1 MSRIQEGFPMALI
14 NLNLINNT
22 TTTINSSNFHS
33 GDTVALGLVSN
44 ATLIV
49 DGVNA
54 DITSFAGVSGL
65 SSTTFQ
71 VINGSTLTVEAQLAS
86 IGAGSSFHYIIG
98 AGSTLNLNS
107 ALLGIDVLQTTTVDF
122 AGSTGTGHFVY
133 TPPGIG
139 LSLLSPNPT
148 IVNASA
154 GDRVTVN
161 GASSVTQ
168 SGNVI
173 TFHGGLLGLGTLATY
188 VIPAG
193 ATYNFNDNTD
203 TLTFI
208 TPCFVRGTMIA
219 TPDGEIPVEKL
230 KVGDKVLT
238 MIKGVAEITW
248 TGRRTIDPKNL
259 DKPRNDLPIRFCAGA
274 IAEGIPYRDLLVSP
288 DHCLLIGGS
297 LIPAKLLINDTTVTQ
312 RFTLA
317 PVDYIHIELEK
328 HDVVW
333 AEGAMAESYLDL
345 GNKDVFLEPGV
356 LQFASPRLKETKA
369 CYPLAYTGPAVD
381 RARDVI
387 AQQELALGQKTRKA
401 IAS

>member
-1 MSRIQEGFPMALI
+1 MALI

-33 GDTVALGLVSN
+33 GDTVALGLVSS

-49 DGVNA
+49 DGVTA
-54 DITSFAGVSGL
+54 DVTSFAGVSGL
-65 SSTTFQ
+65 SNTTFN
-71 VINGSTLTVEAQLAS
+71 VINGATLTVEAQLAAV
-86 IGAGSSFHYIIG
+86 GAGSTFHYIIG

-107 ALLGIDVLQTTTVDF
+107 ALIGIDVLQTTTVDF
-122 AGSTGTGHFVY
+122 AGSTGSGHFVY

-139 LSLLSPNPT
+139 LSLLSPTPT
-148 IVNASA
+148 IINASA

-161 GASSVTQ
+161 GATSVSQ
-168 SGNVI
+168 SGNIV

-193 ATYNFNDNTD
+193 ATYTFNNTND

-219 TPDGEIPVEKL
+219 TPEGEVPVEKL
-230 KVGDKVLT
+230 KVGDLVISLVKE
-238 MIKGVAEITW
+238 VAEITW
-248 TGRRTIDPKNL
+248 VGKRTIDPKNL

-274 IAEGIPYRDLLVSP
+274 ISENVPHRDLLVSP
-288 DHCLLIGGS
+288 DHCIFIGGF

-312 RFTLA
+312 RFCMA
-317 PVDYIHIELEK
+317 PIDYFHIELEK
-328 HDVVW
+328 HDVLW

-345 GNKDVFLEPGV
+345 GNKNAFLEPGV
-356 LQFASPRLKETKA
+356 LQFVSPRIREAKA
-369 CYPLAYTGPAVD
+369 CYPLAYVGPAVD
-381 RARDVI
+381 KARDMIAERERVI
-387 AQQELALGQKTRKA
+387 GDKATRA

>member
-1 MSRIQEGFPMALI
+1 MALI

-33 GDTVALGLVSN
+33 GDTVALGLVSS

-54 DITSFAGVSGL
+54 DVTSFAGVSGL
-65 SSTTFQ
+65 SNTTFN
-71 VINGSTLTVEAQLAS
+71 VINGATLTVEAQLAS
-86 IGAGSSFHYIIG
+86 VGAGSSFHYIIG

-107 ALLGIDVLQTTTVDF
+107 ALLGLDVLQTTTVDF

-133 TPPGIG
+133 TPPAIG

-161 GASSVTQ
+161 GASSVSQ
-168 SGNVI
+168 SGNII

-193 ATYNFNDNTD
+193 ATYNFNDATD

-219 TPDGEIPVEKL
+219 TPEGEVPVEKL
-230 KVGDKVLT
+230 KVGDKVLSV
-238 MIKGVAEITW
+238 IKGIAEVTW
-248 TGRRTIDPKNL
+248 VGNRTIDPKSL
-259 DKPRNDLPIRFCAGA
+259 DKPRDDLPIRFCTGA
-274 IAEGIPYRDLLVSP
+274 IAEGIPHRDLLVSP
-288 DHCLLIGGS
+288 DHCVFIGGA
-297 LIPAKLLINDTTVTQ
+297 LIPAKLLINGTTVTQ
-312 RFTLA
+312 RFVLT
-317 PVDYIHIELEK
+317 PIDYFHIELEK
-328 HDVVW
+328 HDVIW
-333 AEGAMAESYLDL
+333 AEGVMAETYLDL
-345 GNKDVFLEPGV
+345 GNRNVFLEPGV
-356 LQFASPRLKETKA
+356 LQFTSPKLKQAKA
-369 CYPLAYTGPAVD
+369 CYPLTYSGPAVD
-381 RARDVI
+381 RARDMI
-387 AQQELALGQKTRKA
+387 AQQELALGNNTAKA
-401 IAS
+401 KAS

>member
-1 MSRIQEGFPMALI
+1 MALI

-98 AGSTLNLNS
+98 AGSTLNINS

-133 TPPGIG
+133 TPPAIG
-139 LSLLSPNPT
+139 LSLLSPSPT

-161 GASSVTQ
+161 GSSSVTQ

-193 ATYNFNDNTD
+193 ATYSFNDVTD

-208 TPCFVRGTMIA
+208 TPCFVRGTLIA
-219 TPDGEIPVEKL
+219 TPDGDVPVEKL
-230 KVGDKVLT
+230 KAGDLVLSLNKGTATIIWVGS
-238 MIKGVAEITW
+238 
-248 TGRRTIDPKNL
+248 RTIDPRIL
-259 DKPRNDLPIRFCAGA
+259 DKPRNDLPVRIHAGA
-274 IAEGIPYRDLLVSP
+274 IADGVPQRDLLVSP
-288 DHCLLIGGS
+288 DHCLFIGGT
-297 LIPAKLLINDTTVTQ
+297 LVPAKLLINDTTVTQ
-312 RFTLA
+312 KVTLYLI
-317 PVDYIHIELEK
+317 DYFHIELEK
-328 HDVVW
+328 HDVIW
-333 AEGAMAESYLDL
+333 AEGAMTETYLDL
-345 GNKDVFLEPGV
+345 GNRNVFLEQGV
-356 LQFASPRLKETKA
+356 LQFTSVKAKEAKA
-369 CYPLAYTGPAVD
+369 CYPFAYMGPAVD
-381 RARDVI
+381 KARDII
-387 AQQELALGQKTRKA
+387 AARENTFGYTTESAKA
-401 IAS
+401 S